1 MVQTLEKQGLALRGH
16 RESSDVS
23 YNQAGNFPTL
33 VHEIAQC
40 STLLKNHVENSLRKD
55 VKYLRPKS
63 QNELIDII
71 GKKLIQRRIIQE
83 SSIVVEVIRTV
94 IIFFTK
100 DILTS

>member
-1 MVQTLEKQGLALRGH
+1 MLEKQGLALRGH

-23 YNQAGNFPTL
+23 YNQAGNFLTL

-40 STLLKNHVENSLRKD
+40 STLLKNHVEDSLRKD

-71 GKKLIQRRIIQE
+71 GKNLIQRRIIQE

-100 DILTS
+100 YILTS